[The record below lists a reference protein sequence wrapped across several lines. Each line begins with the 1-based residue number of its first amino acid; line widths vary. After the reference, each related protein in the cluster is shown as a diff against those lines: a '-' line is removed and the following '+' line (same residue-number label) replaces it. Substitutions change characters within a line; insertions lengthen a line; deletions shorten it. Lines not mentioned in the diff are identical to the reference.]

1 VSPAPWLRRDSV
13 DVVSVEDTAF
23 REENPAGGD
32 LDPMDGEDDGVEE
45 TVAERAKP
53 VGPPD
58 PDL

>member
-1 VSPAPWLRRDSV
+1 M
-13 DVVSVEDTAF
+13 SVEEEIAF

-45 TVAERAKP
+45 TVVERAKP